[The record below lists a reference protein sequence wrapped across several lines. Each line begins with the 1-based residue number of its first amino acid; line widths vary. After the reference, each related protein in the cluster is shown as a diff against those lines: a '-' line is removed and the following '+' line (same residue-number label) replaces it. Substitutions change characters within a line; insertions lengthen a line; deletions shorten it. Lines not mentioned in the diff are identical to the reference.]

1 MWDARSVKDSGQPSA
16 PHPLSASQLHPA
28 LPRPQAQCQ
37 GSPWDLLIAGVTVE
51 DLVTGGG
58 YGLDDSVMNHA
69 CVFHHHQEDVGVEVK
84 CEAARGRSRDVEQ

>member
-1 MWDARSVKDSGQPSA
+1 M
-16 PHPLSASQLHPA
+16 
-28 LPRPQAQCQ
+28 
-37 GSPWDLLIAGVTVE
+37 E

-84 CEAARGRSRDVEQ
+84 CETARGRSRDVEQ